1 VRGEITERAHSLRD
15 PAVLE
20 DEEDGRVYLF
30 YCGAGEHCIGVAELL
45 CLPLRRKAEGRG
57 SKGWV
62 RD

>member
-1 VRGEITERAHSLRD
+1 MRGEITERAHSLRD

-45 CLPLRRKAEGRG
+45 FSPSSEEGGGPRL
-57 SKGWV
+57 
-62 RD
+62 

>member
-1 VRGEITERAHSLRD
+1 MRGEITERAHSLRD

-45 CLPLRRKAEGRG
+45 CSPSSEEGGGPRL
-57 SKGWV
+57 
-62 RD
+62 